1 MEIKKKK
8 KMKKILFISTRNPYS
23 GRYSGDVIGSKKIIN
38 ILKKNNVIDVV
49 SLGKKENL
57 ENKNV
62 YIFKS
67 PNSLIKLF
75 YVIKSFLFLKPIHF
89 GLFFSP
95 KMKEF
100 INEKAYNYDL
110 IFFYHIRSSQYL
122 PKNYKGKKIIEMGDL
137 YSSNYLQTFQR
148 LNIFNPLKYIYFF
161 ESFLIKKI
169 EKNIFTSFDKIIL
182 FSKNEI
188 KKINK
193 KFFKK
198 IIHINLSIQGI
209 NKKYVFSKEN
219 KKILFIG
226 NLKYLPNK
234 IAVKE
239 FINVVLPKLEIK
251 LPNIKFQIIG
261 DVSFIDKILL
271 NLNKNVECLGAQKN
285 LNKFIKGSFCGLANL
300 EIATGV
306 QGKILTYMSYGVPV
320 ICSKKAAVN
329 FGRYVMSY
337 ENSQQFVDKIII
349 LKKNKKLSNLMSKKS
364 LSLVDNYKWNKVC
377 KGYLKAIKH

>member
-8 KMKKILFISTRNPYS
+8 KMKKILFISTRDPYS

-38 ILKKNNVIDVV
+38 ILKKNNIIDVV

-67 PNSLIKLF
+67 PNALIKLF
-75 YVIKSFLFLKPIHF
+75 YVIKSLLFLKPIHF
-89 GLFFSP
+89 GLFFSS

-148 LNIFNPLKYIYFF
+148 LNILNPLKYIYFF
-161 ESFLIKKI
+161 ESLLVKKI
-169 EKNIFTSFDKIIL
+169 EKNIFTNFDKIIL

-198 IIHINLSIQGI
+198 MIHINLSIQGMD
-209 NKKYVFSKEN
+209 KKYYFSKEN

-234 IAVKE
+234 IAVKD
-239 FINVVLPKLEIK
+239 FIRVVLPKLEIK
-251 LPNIKFQIIG
+251 LPNVKFQIIG

-271 NLNKNVECLGAQKN
+271 NLNKNVECLGAQRN

-320 ICSKKAAVN
+320 ICSKKAAAN

-337 ENSQQFVDKIII
+337 ENYQQFVDKIII

-364 LSLVDNYKWNKVC
+364 LSLVNNYKWNKVC

>member
-1 MEIKKKK
+1 
-8 KMKKILFISTRNPYS
+8 MKKILFISTRNPYS

-239 FINVVLPKLEIK
+239 FIKVVLPKLEIK
-251 LPNIKFQIIG
+251 LPNKEDGF
-261 DVSFIDKILL
+261 SPF
-271 NLNKNVECLGAQKN
+271 
-285 LNKFIKGSFCGLANL
+285 
-300 EIATGV
+300 GV
-306 QGKILTYMSYGVPV
+306 NPPD
-320 ICSKKAAVN
+320 
-329 FGRYVMSY
+329 
-337 ENSQQFVDKIII
+337 ENMP
-349 LKKNKKLSNLMSKKS
+349 N
-364 LSLVDNYKWNKVC
+364 
-377 KGYLKAIKH
+377 